1 LKGLYI
7 KKVKEYRKAE
17 ASLMRFIASEPYL
30 KEIFTD
36 LSEGESQALK
46 VQELG

>member
-1 LKGLYI
+1 
-7 KKVKEYRKAE
+7 
-17 ASLMRFIASEPYL
+17 MRFIASEPYL

-46 VQELG
+46 VQELGWYTDYFVY